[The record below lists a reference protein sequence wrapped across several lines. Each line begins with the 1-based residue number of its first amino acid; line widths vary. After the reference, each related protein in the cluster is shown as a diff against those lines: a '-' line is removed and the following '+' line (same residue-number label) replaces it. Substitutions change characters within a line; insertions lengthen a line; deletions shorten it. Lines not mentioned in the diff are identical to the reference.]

1 MKKYTMTGIV
11 LVVLLLGMSTAVAY
25 DSPTLVTYTITN
37 TTIEPPQTTSIDV
50 AFSEYVSATIEIE
63 NASGDLVKELYS
75 SPKVKNPNAK
85 IWNGTYTDGT
95 TVPDDTY
102 TVNVTGVNTT
112 TGLSVINTS
121 ETITVVT
128 SGDTTAPTVTA
139 NTPTGTDVVIS
150 TTISVTFSE
159 AMNQT
164 SAEDAFSISPAVN
177 GSLGWDNDTM
187 TFTPDADLAYDT
199 TYNTTIGTGAE
210 DLAGNALA
218 ADHVWDFVTESPETT
233 TDTVT
238 RTLQATAAPDDTIMV
253 SLTID
258 FDDQAAVTYLAI
270 TETVPEEWAITNISN
285 NGRLG
290 AAGNKISWVIAEAA
304 GGTIPSD
311 GVVFTYNVTV
321 PTDANGIYSFSGV
334 YGTNVA
340 GTGLD
345 MLGDTNI
352 TVDGGDTYEPPTLV
366 TYTITNRTITPPDGG
381 DTYEPPTLVTY
392 TITNRTITP
401 PQTTSIDVEFSEY
414 VSATIKIENASGN
427 LVKELY
433 NNSNVKNPTAKIW
446 DGTYTDGTTVPDDTY
461 TVNVTG
467 VNTTTGLC
475 VINTSETI
483 TVVTSGDT
491 TAPTV
496 TANTPTGTDVSIS
509 TTITA
514 TFSEAMN
521 QTSAE
526 AAFSIS
532 PAINGSLG
540 WDNDTMTFTPDA
552 DLAYST
558 TYDVTIG
565 TGAEDLVGNALEADF
580 VWNFTTEEEAD
591 TTAPDI
597 LSATPSQNPILSN
610 GADSTILTVH
620 AYSGS
625 IDMDIASVT
634 VNLSAIGGPDEQEL
648 DGTQSM
654 GTGTWSTTF
663 NTTFVGTFDLTVN
676 VTNDAGNSDTKDV
689 TLTAAPYKYT
699 LELKQGWNM
708 ISLPYNVTAVG
719 IDTTQKLGDMIT
731 AAGVPCYSVA
741 WFNATLQTM
750 ESDLINLPDD
760 MPQDE
765 PGLIVGGQAYF
776 VFVADNKDV
785 AVFGTL
791 W

>member
-75 SPKVKNPNAK
+75 SPNVKNPNAK
-85 IWNGTYTDGT
+85 TWDGTYTDGT
-95 TVPDDTY
+95 SVPDDTY

-112 TGLSVINTS
+112 TGLCVINTS

-128 SGDTTAPTVTA
+128 SGDTTAPTVTN

-150 TTISVTFSE
+150 TTITATFSE

-187 TFTPDADLAYDT
+187 TFTPDADLVYDT
-199 TYNTTIGTGAE
+199 TYSITIGTGAE

-218 ADHVWDFVTESPETT
+218 VDHVWDFATESSETT

-253 SLTID
+253 SLAID
-258 FDDQAAVTYLAI
+258 FVDQTAVTYLAI
-270 TETVPEEWAITNISN
+270 TETVPDGWAITNISN

-321 PTDANGIYSFSGV
+321 PADANGIYSFSGV

-352 TVDGGDTYEPPTLV
+352 T
-366 TYTITNRTITPPDGG
+366 IDGG

-446 DGTYTDGTTVPDDTY
+446 NGTYTDGTTVPDDTY

-483 TVVTSGDT
+483 TVQTSVSDID
-491 TAPTV
+491 TV
-496 TANTPTGTDVSIS
+496 TRTLPATAAPDDNITVGLTIDFKDQAAVTYLAITETVPDGWAITNIS
-509 TTITA
+509 NNGRLGAAGNKI
-514 TFSEAMN
+514 SWVI
-521 QTSAE
+521 AE
-526 AAFSIS
+526 AAGGTI
-532 PAINGSLG
+532 PPDGVV
-540 WDNDTMTFTPDA
+540 FT
-552 DLAYST
+552 
-558 TYDVTIG
+558 
-565 TGAEDLVGNALEADF
+565 
-580 VWNFTTEEEAD
+580 
-591 TTAPDI
+591 
-597 LSATPSQNPILSN
+597 
-610 GADSTILTVH
+610 
-620 AYSGS
+620 
-625 IDMDIASVT
+625 
-634 VNLSAIGGPDEQEL
+634 
-648 DGTQSM
+648 
-654 GTGTWSTTF
+654 
-663 NTTFVGTFDLTVN
+663 
-676 VTNDAGNSDTKDV
+676 
-689 TLTAAPYKYT
+689 
-699 LELKQGWNM
+699 
-708 ISLPYNVTAVG
+708 YNVTVPTDADGMYSFSGVYGTNVAGTNLDILGDANITIGGVTEVCDDEIDNDGDGLVDCDDPDCSVDADGDGYYALPCGDDCNDTNAAINPDAAEICDG
-719 IDTTQKLGDMIT
+719 IDNNCDGQIDEGC
-731 AAGVPCYSVA
+731 GPCDFY
-741 WFNATLQTM
+741 L
-750 ESDLINLPDD
+750 E
-760 MPQDE
+760 
-765 PGLIVGGQAYF
+765 
-776 VFVADNKDV
+776 
-785 AVFGTL
+785 
-791 W
+791 